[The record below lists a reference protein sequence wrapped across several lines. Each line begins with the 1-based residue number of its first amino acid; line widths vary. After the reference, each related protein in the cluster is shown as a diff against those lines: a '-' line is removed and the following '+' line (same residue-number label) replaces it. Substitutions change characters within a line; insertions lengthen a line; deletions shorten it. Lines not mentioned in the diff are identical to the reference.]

1 MDKKVKIHLIGNAHI
16 DPVWLWRWQ
25 EGFAEIK
32 ATFRSALDRMKEFPD
47 FIFTCACAAYYKWV
61 EENAPE
67 MFEEIKKRV
76 AEGRWVIVGGWWIQP
91 DCNIPSGESFVRH
104 GLYSQRYFYE
114 KFGLMAKTG
123 YNVDSFGHNGML
135 PQILKKSGMDYYVFM
150 RPGDHEKELPGNL
163 FWWESPDGSKVLA
176 YKIPYSYGNWYRR
189 GSDDPVRQKT
199 LEIKKLAEKQGY
211 DMMSFYGVGNH
222 GGGPTIANIHTL
234 LKMQAEEQAEEVY
247 IFSSPN
253 GYFEEIYEKKEKD
266 HNLSNFPVVRDDLQ
280 HHASG
285 CYSAYSNIKKLNR
298 KAEHRLITAEK
309 FAAIAYELFN
319 HSCPNLSNFQSKIGS
334 AWEKVLFNQFH
345 DIMGGCSIKE
355 AYEDAEEFYG
365 QALAIGAEVLNATVQ
380 MISWNINTMGDT
392 TFSLSKDKDW
402 MLWEMED
409 RGTPLVVFNPLAWE
423 VTVPVQVNKS
433 VAGITDEEGNP
444 LEIQRVRAS
453 QTNGKDKWDTLF
465 IGRIPAM
472 GYRVYWLYLD
482 KSFNVQGTKCQDNQL
497 VQDNQLDQTDQLN
510 QDTRLNQY
518 TQHTVTVKD
527 DHILENAYLIVEFEQ
542 HTGYIKRIYDKIN
555 QVEVLSGCG
564 AVPIVIDEFDSD
576 TWAHGIFEF
585 RNEIAKFSDA
595 RIQVIENGPIR
606 ARIRVI
612 NRYNASE
619 LQQDFILY
627 SGRKELEVQVKL
639 DWREKHKM
647 LKLSFPVNVKEPK
660 AVYEIP
666 YGFIERP
673 ANGEEEPGQQWIDLS
688 GKVCIDKE
696 NARKDTVLNKGYS
709 YLHDNGRNHEDTL
722 STYGLAI
729 LNDCK
734 YSFDVKENDLR
745 MTIVR
750 SPIFADHYGE
760 RDELCEYMDQGI
772 QEFKYVLV
780 PHLGDWRNSG
790 IVKKA
795 YELNVPIIM
804 IKETYHKG
812 NMPLKFEG
820 IRVSAENIIASVFKR
835 SEDGNGYVI
844 RCYETAGKLTEA
856 EIEVQFLNRR
866 WKASFGGC
874 EIKTFY
880 IPKNQNEEVIE
891 VNLLEMQ

>member
-1 MDKKVKIHLIGNAHI
+1 MDKKVKVHLIGNAHI

-25 EGFAEIK
+25 EGYAEIK
-32 ATFRSALDRMKEFPD
+32 ATFRSALDRIKEFPN
-47 FIFTCACAAYYKWV
+47 FVFTCACAAYYKWV

-67 MFEEIKKRV
+67 MFEEIKQRV
-76 AEGRWVIVGGWWIQP
+76 AEGRWVIVGGWWLQP

-104 GLYSQRYFYE
+104 GLYSQRYFHE

-150 RPGDHEKELPGNL
+150 RPEDYEKDLPSNL
-163 FWWESPDGSKVLA
+163 FWWESPDGSRVLT
-176 YKIPYSYGNWYRR
+176 YKIPFSYGNWYSRE
-189 GSDDPVRQKT
+189 SDDPVRQKT
-199 LEIKKLAEKQGY
+199 LEIKKLAEKHGY

-234 LKMQAEEQAEEVY
+234 LKMQAEEQAEKVEEVY
-247 IFSSPN
+247 IFSAPDR
-253 GYFEEIYEKKEKD
+253 YFEEINKEYEQNGQLL
-266 HNLSNFPVVRDDLQ
+266 NLPVVRDDLQ

-285 CYSAYSNIKKLNR
+285 CYSTHSKIKKLNR

-319 HSCPNLSNFQSKIGS
+319 HSCPGLSNFQSKIGN

-365 QALAIGAEVLNATVQ
+365 QALTIGAEVLNAAVQ
-380 MISWNINTMGDT
+380 MISWNINTMGDA

-402 MLWEMED
+402 MLWEMEN
-409 RGTPLVVFNPLAWE
+409 RGVPLVVFNPLTWE
-423 VTVPVQVNKS
+423 VNVPVQVNKS
-433 VAGITDEEGNP
+433 ISGITDEEGNP

-482 KSFNVQGTKCQDNQL
+482 QSFNVQGVGYRDNQL
-497 VQDNQLDQTDQLN
+497 VQDNQLDQDLQLDQNNQPNQDIQLN
-510 QDTRLNQY
+510 QLIR
-518 TQHTVTVKD
+518 HTVIVKD
-527 DHILENAYLIVEFEQ
+527 NHILENAYLLVEFEQ

-555 QVEVLSGCG
+555 QVEVLSGYG

-595 RIQVIENGPIR
+595 RLQVIEKGPIR
-606 ARIRVI
+606 AGIRVI

-627 SGRKELEVQVKL
+627 GDRKELEVRVKM

-647 LKLSFPVNVKEPK
+647 LKLSFPVNVEDPK

-673 ANGEEEPGQQWIDLS
+673 VNGEEEPGQQWLDVFGKIRTGKVNIEAENTKRETDLS
-688 GKVCIDKE
+688 
-696 NARKDTVLNKGYS
+696 KGCAEECDCEQS
-709 YLHDNGRNHEDTL
+709 LGNTMN
-722 STYGLAI
+722 TYGLAI

-745 MTIVR
+745 MTVVR
-750 SPIFADHYGE
+750 SPIFADHYGQEE
-760 RDELCEYMDQGI
+760 RDELCEYMDLGI
-772 QEFKYVLV
+772 QEFKYMLV
-780 PHLGDWRNSG
+780 PHSGDWRSAG
-790 IVKKA
+790 IVKRA
-795 YELNVPIIM
+795 YELNVPIVM

-820 IRVSAENIIASVFKR
+820 IRVSAENVIASVFKR

-844 RCYETAGKLTEA
+844 RCYETTGRQTET
-856 EIEVQFLNRR
+856 EIEIPFLNRR
-866 WKASFGGC
+866 
-874 EIKTFY
+874 
-880 IPKNQNEEVIE
+880 
-891 VNLLEMQ
+891 